1 MAGIGKGIEAA
12 AWEIAE
18 QIEPTERRKVGY
30 PQEGEEVSAP
40 ADSPRIVRDQTTGRF
55 LKGTRSPGR
64 TPGSVSAVTK
74 ARALLANHAEELVQI
89 ALEKVR
95 NEGST
100 ALLSDLLRFSMPQQ
114 RSQLA
119 SVSLPEAAA
128 AMESGDFDGAL
139 GAVTQAVL
147 LGDISADAGKVAT
160 EQIRGAEEAKR
171 MKRLEEEISRLG
183 ERVING
189 MAKRVA

>member
-1 MAGIGKGIEAA
+1 MLNDNGIEDR
-12 AWEIAE
+12 AE
-18 QIEPTERRKVGY
+18 NGVGS
-30 PQEGEEVSAP
+30 QEVAKSSTSAN
-40 ADSPRIVRDQTTGRF
+40 SQRIIRDRTTGRF
-55 LKGTRSPGR
+55 QPGNRSGGRPLGALNHATR
-64 TPGSVSAVTK
+64 
-74 ARALLANHAEELVQI
+74 ARDLLAYHAEELVQI

-95 NEGST
+95 TEGST